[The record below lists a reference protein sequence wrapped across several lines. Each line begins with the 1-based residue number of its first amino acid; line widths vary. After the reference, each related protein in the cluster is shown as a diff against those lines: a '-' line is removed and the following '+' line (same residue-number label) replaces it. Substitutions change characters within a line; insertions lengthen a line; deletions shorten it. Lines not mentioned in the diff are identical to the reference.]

1 MATVTVIFP
10 LYILRG
16 HAHKWRQVRRILP
29 QPPLLTGLKTLYSR
43 MHAKTYRSYA
53 EIEATLLKERPLF
66 ETACK
71 ALCFVNN
78 LTFVFTK
85 PLTLEMTILADTLT
99 LRLKKSAGS
108 G

>member
-1 MATVTVIFP
+1 
-10 LYILRG
+10 
-16 HAHKWRQVRRILP
+16 
-29 QPPLLTGLKTLYSR
+29 
-43 MHAKTYRSYA
+43 MHAKVYRSYT
-53 EIEATLLKERPLF
+53 EIEAKLLKEWPVF

-78 LTFVFTK
+78 LTFVFTM
-85 PLTLEMTILADTLT
+85 PLKLEMNILADTLT